1 MTFPAQFT
9 LVAAMNPTPD
19 GKMPHESR
27 SSPREI
33 AAYLGRVSGPLLD
46 RIDLHV
52 EVPAVRFADLSRAQ
66 PGEASAVVRQ
76 RVLSARQLQRARFAG
91 RPVNCNARMRPRDL
105 REFVRLDESTRD
117 MLRVAMTDLNLSA
130 RAHDRIL
137 KVARTLADLAGR
149 PEVTACDISEA
160 IGFRNLD
167 RQLWG

>member
-1 MTFPAQFT
+1 
-9 LVAAMNPTPD
+9 
-19 GKMPHESR
+19 MPHESR

-33 AAYLGRVSGPLLD
+33 ASYLGRVSGPLLD

-66 PGEASAVVRQ
+66 AGEPSAVVRQ
-76 RVLSARQLQRARFAG
+76 RVVAARDLQRARYAG

-105 REFVRLDESTRD
+105 REFVRLDEPTRD

-149 PEVTACDISEA
+149 PDVTASDISEA